1 MPIDWNI
8 YSRVNLAVNLYRTY
22 WTGIINLIYV
32 AMAEFSFSWSLFNP
46 RHMIKSVKPCETVKD
61 TKTTGG

>member
-1 MPIDWNI
+1 MPIEWYM

-22 WTGIINLIYV
+22 WTGILNFIYV
-32 AMAEFSFSWSLFNP
+32 TMQFSLSWSMFNP
-46 RHMIKSVKPCETVKD
+46 RHMIKSVKPCETVKH